1 MPKIIFGK
9 NLASE
14 KGVLHL
20 AALFVILILL
30 GAGIFLLVSLG
41 VIQNPLKKL
50 ADLPGAK
57 KEPTVSL
64 QTSYKNPFDKSA
76 QYVNP
81 FASYKNPFD
90 GI

>member
-1 MPKIIFGK
+1 MPKIIFGGK
-9 NLASE
+9 YTDE
-14 KGVLHL
+14 QGILHL
-20 AALFVILILL
+20 TVLFVILILL
-30 GAGIFLLVSLG
+30 GAGLFLLVSLG
-41 VIQNPLKKL
+41 VIQNPLAEL
-50 ADLPGAK
+50 ADLPGSK
-57 KEPTVSL
+57 KEPTVTL